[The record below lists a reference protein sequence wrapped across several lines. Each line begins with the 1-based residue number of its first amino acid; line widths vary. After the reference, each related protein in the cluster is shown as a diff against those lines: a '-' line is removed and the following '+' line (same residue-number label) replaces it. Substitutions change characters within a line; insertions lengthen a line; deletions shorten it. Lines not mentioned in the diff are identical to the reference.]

1 MPSYTR
7 TRLKF
12 SSNKSGGVTNLNLK
26 LGVQMEVR
34 FNSEYLQPSVKLSHG
49 LWLLSASG
57 AENHHVKTLGKQL
70 IGKALNYQHDTDLA
84 DAGNR
89 IKAYLGRKTHSASMS
104 TVTIRS
110 VDRAAAPLICMSL
123 DKLWRLSIDKSTV

>member
-7 TRLKF
+7 TGLKF

-26 LGVQMEVR
+26 LGVQMGIR

-57 AENHHVKTLGKQL
+57 VQNHHVKTLGKQL

-89 IKAYLGRKTHSASMS
+89 IKAYLGRKTQCKYVNCHYQVSRSRHSSSDLHVPGQTME
-104 TVTIRS
+104 VKYR
-110 VDRAAAPLICMSL
+110 
-123 DKLWRLSIDKSTV
+123 